1 MFKANENRI
10 GALAGM
16 VALVLVLA
24 LTVMAFT
31 ALSPQPG
38 DRQASWDASMPD
50 PQTTVIPSFGS

>member
-1 MFKANENRI
+1 
-10 GALAGM
+10 M

>member
-1 MFKANENRI
+1 MFNTNENRI

-31 ALSPQPG
+31 ALSPEQRDEQARWDVSAPQSRGLIAPG
-38 DRQASWDASMPD
+38 
-50 PQTTVIPSFGS
+50 FGS

>member
-1 MFKANENRI
+1 MFSTNENRI

-31 ALSPQPG
+31 ALSPEQRDERARWDVSAPQSQGSIAPG
-38 DRQASWDASMPD
+38 
-50 PQTTVIPSFGS
+50 FGS